1 MNKKYIVR
9 LNDSERSELL
19 AIVARL
25 SGTSQKVKRAQILLQ
40 ADANGAN
47 WPDAQI
53 AAAYRCRVKTVENT
67 RRRFV
72 EYGLEEC
79 VNRKKRHSP
88 PTPKLLDGKQEAFI
102 IAMRLGPAPKG
113 YANWSLR
120 LLARKVVELGVAS
133 QASHETVRQTLKKT
147 A

>member
-9 LNDSERSELL
+9 LNESERFELL
-19 AIVARL
+19 TIVARL

-40 ADANGAN
+40 ADVDGPN

-53 AAAYRCRVKTVENT
+53 ASAYRCRVKTVENT

-88 PTPKLLDGKQEAFI
+88 PSPKLLDGKQEASI
-102 IAMRLGPAPKG
+102 IAMRLGSAPKG
-113 YANWSLR
+113 YSTWSLR
-120 LLARKVVELGVAS
+120 LLARKVVELGVVG
-133 QASHETVRQTLKKT
+133 QVSHETIRQTLKKT